1 LWRWDNQ
8 TRMNHDDS
16 AVGATGVV
24 TVSTRGRDGPGE
36 VLLSMRGG
44 TESYLAY
51 SEEPL
56 PRGSRVLVFNARGER
71 SVDVMQF
78 DTEPDP

>member
-1 LWRWDNQ
+1 
-8 TRMNHDDS
+8 MMSDDS

-24 TVSTRGRDGPGE
+24 TIPTRGPDGPGE
-36 VLLSMRGG
+36 VLLRLRGG

-51 SEEPL
+51 SETPL
-56 PRGSRVLVFNARGER
+56 PRGIEVLVFNARGER